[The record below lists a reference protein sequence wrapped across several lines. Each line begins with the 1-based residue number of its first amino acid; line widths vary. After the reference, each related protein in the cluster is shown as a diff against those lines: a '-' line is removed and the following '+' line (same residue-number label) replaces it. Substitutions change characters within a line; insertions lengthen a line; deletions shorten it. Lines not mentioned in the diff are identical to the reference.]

1 MTLAMVNMS
10 AIEVVNDM
18 VGGVT
23 VTIEDDFP
31 DSDTLIKGQT
41 VTLHGKDAERFI
53 RERKTVADGLNENR
67 MSRQAQYEE
76 AFKPVSR
83 RNAVKIRRSRWI
95 FIMHL
100 RTT

>member
-1 MTLAMVNMS
+1 MV
-10 AIEVVNDM
+10 D
-18 VGGVT
+18 GVT

-67 MSRQAQYEE
+67 YEPSGPVRGSFQACFPGEMQ
-76 AFKPVSR
+76 
-83 RNAVKIRRSRWI
+83 
-95 FIMHL
+95 
-100 RTT
+100 

>member
-1 MTLAMVNMS
+1 MDAVSTLLGGHKIDGFAMVNMS

-41 VTLHGKDAERFI
+41 VTLHGE
-53 RERKTVADGLNENR
+53 G
-67 MSRQAQYEE
+67 
-76 AFKPVSR
+76 
-83 RNAVKIRRSRWI
+83 RSALHPCSARP
-95 FIMHL
+95 L
-100 RTT
+100 PTD